1 MPTTFQHILVPTD
14 FAAPAKH
21 ALDIAITLA
30 RKFESKITLF
40 HAYYVP
46 PLPYGSGAAM
56 AGPIEEISNM
66 AQNAMD
72 EALAASR
79 RDYPNIAGIVRGASP
94 ADAIISVAR
103 ELPADLIVMG
113 TQGRR
118 GVSRFVLGSVA
129 ENVVRLAAIPVL
141 TVSAKAEG

>member
-14 FAAPAKH
+14 FEAPAKH
-21 ALDIAITLA
+21 ALDVAIMLA
-30 RKFESKITLF
+30 RKFDSKITLF
-40 HAYYVP
+40 HAYYLP
-46 PLPYGSGAAM
+46 PLPYGAAAAM
-56 AGPIEEISNM
+56 AGPIEEIANM
-66 AQNAMD
+66 AQKAMN
-72 EALAASR
+72 EALAAAQ

-141 TVSAKAEG
+141 TVSAKA